1 MLLIFYLIIVFPRMQ
16 QEPEQGIKIDY
27 ALCRQ
32 WKYIYSTLLNPAN
45 TASLSFYQFNGILR
59 I

>member
-1 MLLIFYLIIVFPRMQ
+1 MLLIFYLIIVFPRMR
-16 QEPEQGIKIDY
+16 QEPEQDIKVDY

-32 WKYIYSTLLNPAN
+32 WKYIYSTLSNPAN
-45 TASLSFYQFNGILR
+45 TASLLFYRFNSILR